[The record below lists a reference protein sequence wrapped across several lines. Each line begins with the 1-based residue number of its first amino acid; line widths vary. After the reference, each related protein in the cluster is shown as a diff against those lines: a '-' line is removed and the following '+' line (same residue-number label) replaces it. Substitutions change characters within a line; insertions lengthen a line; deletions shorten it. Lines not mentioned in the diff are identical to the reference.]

1 MAQSVK
7 HPTLGFGSGCDL
19 RAVGSNPLLGSML
32 STESAKE
39 SLSVAPLCKTTY
51 IHLNCEAYLIP
62 LNVLPQEER
71 ETDTQ
76 TDCSINR

>member
-1 MAQSVK
+1 MAQLVK
-7 HPTLGFGSGCDL
+7 RLTLGFGSGCDL

-39 SLSVAPLCKTTY
+39 FLSVAPLCKTTY

-62 LNVLPQEER
+62 LNVFPQEPKKNKKYF
-71 ETDTQ
+71 T
-76 TDCSINR
+76 